1 VAQKVV
7 ISQSMFFPWVGLLE
21 QMRLAHVYVRYDDV
35 QFSKGSFTNRVQIK
49 GASGSQWLTVPL
61 KKFNLGAAIQE
72 IEIDDTQ
79 NWKNRHLSSLTQAY
93 SNAPYFQEMRGLV
106 ESVFDQ
112 PFRCIGDLAY
122 ASQMHLLAYFDLNPA
137 LKIVDVKSLGIL
149 GQSSQRVLGVVRY
162 LGGNEYITGHGASK
176 YLDHALFE
184 QSGVDVQYMQ
194 YQKNS
199 YPQLHGDFTPYVSAL
214 DLLANCGK
222 QGASYIRSTTCSWR
236 QFQHEST

>member
-1 VAQKVV
+1 
-7 ISQSMFFPWVGLLE
+7 MYFPWVGLLE
-21 QMRLAHVYVRYDDV
+21 QMRLAKLYVRYDDV

-49 GASGSQWLTVPL
+49 GALGSQWLTVPL
-61 KKFNLGAAIQE
+61 KKFSSGATIDA
-72 IEIDDTQ
+72 IEIDSAQ
-79 NWKNRHLSSLTQAY
+79 NWQSKHLAALTQAY
-93 SNAPYFQEMRGLV
+93 SHAAYFQEMRNLV
-106 ESVFDQ
+106 EFVFDQ
-112 PFRCIGDLAY
+112 SHRNIGDLAY
-122 ASQMHLLAYFDLNPA
+122 ASQMHLLAYFDLNPTLQA
-137 LKIVDVKSLGIL
+137 LDVKSLGIL
-149 GQSSQRVLGVVRY
+149 GQSSQRVLGVVRH

-176 YLDHALFE
+176 YLDNALFE

-214 DLLANCGK
+214 DLVANCGK